1 MSIFNE
7 WLKWFDKKL
16 RSENRNIILLLD
28 NASVH
33 KISPENEPTNIKI
46 RFLPP
51 NTTSALQPCDAGI
64 INSFKSHYRKL
75 FVRHKLQLLEER
87 LEPSSSDCN
96 FEDYNIKHAIYNVYD
111 AWNNVNENTIK
122 NCWRK
127 TGILPVSY
135 HTITTT
141 QATEQLAAETN
152 EQNTLIQ
159 ELIDELNLPD
169 PMNANGNIRY
179 LFVMYVYYKYLL
191 PLLMQS

>member
-1 MSIFNE
+1 
-7 WLKWFDKKL
+7 
-16 RSENRNIILLLD
+16 
-28 NASVH
+28 
-33 KISPENEPTNIKI
+33 
-46 RFLPP
+46 
-51 NTTSALQPCDAGI
+51 
-64 INSFKSHYRKL
+64 
-75 FVRHKLQLLEER
+75 LLEER

-169 PMNANGNIRY
+169 PMNASGNIIY
-179 LFVMYVYYKYLL
+179 LFVMYYKYLL
-191 PLLMQS
+191 P

>member
-1 MSIFNE
+1 
-7 WLKWFDKKL
+7 
-16 RSENRNIILLLD
+16 
-28 NASVH
+28 
-33 KISPENEPTNIKI
+33 
-46 RFLPP
+46 
-51 NTTSALQPCDAGI
+51 
-64 INSFKSHYRKL
+64 
-75 FVRHKLQLLEER
+75 LLEER

-141 QATEQLAAETN
+141 QATEQLATETN